1 MRGGERA
8 TRVERPYGS
17 LAESAVRL
25 ARLEAE
31 LAAHELRAKGA
42 RAARAT
48 AIGAGAAIAVCVA
61 TGLAAAGG
69 AVALALVLPLWA
81 ALLVVTGAVS
91 TAAGM
96 LLLIGL
102 GTALRAA
109 PIPAAALAEARVT
122 ADELAG
128 RL

>member
-1 MRGGERA
+1 VG
-8 TRVERPYGS
+8 
-17 LAESAVRL
+17 
-25 ARLEAE
+25 
-31 LAAHELRAKGA
+31 
-42 RAARAT
+42 
-48 AIGAGAAIAVCVA
+48 
-61 TGLAAAGG
+61 
-69 AVALALVLPLWA
+69 LALVLPLWA